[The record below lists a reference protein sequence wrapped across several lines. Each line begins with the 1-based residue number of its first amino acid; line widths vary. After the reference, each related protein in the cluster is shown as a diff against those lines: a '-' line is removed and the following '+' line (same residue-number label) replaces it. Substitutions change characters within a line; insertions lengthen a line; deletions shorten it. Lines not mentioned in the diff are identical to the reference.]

1 MLPLFGSALA
11 VALLS
16 SALPYTLEMYGLR
29 HIPARSFGI
38 LMSGEPA
45 IGALMG
51 LLLLGERLNLTQWLG
66 IAAVIAASLGTTL
79 GDRRPEQ
86 PQPLT

>member
-1 MLPLFGSALA
+1 MA
-11 VALLS
+11 VATFS
-16 SALPYTLEMYGLR
+16 SALPYTLEMYALR
-29 HIPARSFGI
+29 HVPARSFGI

-51 LLLLGERLNLTQWLG
+51 LLVLGERLSPGQWLG

-79 GDRRPEQ
+79 GEAPAQELEPPR
-86 PQPLT
+86 

>member
-1 MLPLFGSALA
+1 
-11 VALLS
+11 
-16 SALPYTLEMYGLR
+16 MYALR

-51 LLLLGERLNLTQWLG
+51 LMLLNETLSLTQWLG
-66 IAAVIAASLGTTL
+66 IIAVMAASLGTTL
-79 GDRRPEQ
+79 GERHVDVA
-86 PQPLT
+86 PQT